1 MFQCVTVKV
10 SKKSHGYDLHMS
22 EIRYKKK
29 LNSENI
35 LLSPAENSSYEF
47 ETTILLEFSD
57 VFIISLLY
65 SKQTSRL
72 YFKFLIMSTSIFSR
86 PELVWFIIGLV
97 LFLLE
102 LVLPGFVI
110 FFFGVGAW
118 VTALLCLIANPGI
131 NLQAIVFGA
140 TSILSLVLL
149 RKMIQKRFFYSKEEL
164 SKAVEDEFSGKE
176 AIALTDFS
184 PGNNGKVEF
193 KGTQWK
199 AESEFEITEGQ
210 RVIIKNKDSFKLI
223 VEPKK

>member
-1 MFQCVTVKV
+1 MLQYVTVKV

-47 ETTILLEFSD
+47 ETTVLLEFPD

-72 YFKFLIMSTSIFSR
+72 YFKFIIMSTSIFSR

-110 FFFGVGAW
+110 FSSGSGHGYSP
-118 VTALLCLIANPGI
+118 LCLIANPGI

-140 TSILSLVLL
+140 TSILSLFLL

-199 AESEFEITEGQ
+199 AESESVITEGQ